1 MPDHQAS
8 RARLS
13 AGKPPSPH
21 CSPWA
26 RSQPLAG
33 SPSPTTVDSRFTPRL
48 GACGVLSPCRQVTR
62 SLAPAGTRAASGL
75 PWPRRGFSGHVA
87 ASLRSTPTAPLL
99 PGASEK
105 HTGQAPVGED
115 GTRCSCRGKWRGG
128 SSENSER
135 TCRASWQPHLSA
147 YRPES
152 RDSGGICAH
161 PCSQQPYLQQPTG
174 GSDPN
179 VRQRRS
185 RQTSCVCPY
194 NGAFGLKGA
203 GVGRLHGVGFQM
215 AGFTVG

>member
-1 MPDHQAS
+1 MPAHQAP

-13 AGKPPSPH
+13 AGKPPSPR

-48 GACGVLSPCRQVTR
+48 GACGMLSPCRQVTR
-62 SLAPAGTRAASGL
+62 SLAPAGARAASGL

-105 HTGQAPVGED
+105 HTGQAPLVRMGRGVAAGENGFLGKF
-115 GTRCSCRGKWRGG
+115 GTELACELATPPLGISPRKQG
-128 SSENSER
+128 
-135 TCRASWQPHLSA
+135 L
-147 YRPES
+147 
-152 RDSGGICAH
+152 GGICAH
-161 PCSQQPYLQQPTG
+161 PRSQQPYSQQPTG

-179 VRQRRS
+179 VRQRRN
-185 RQTSCVCPY
+185 RRTGCVSIQW
-194 NGAFGLKGA
+194 A
-203 GVGRLHGVGFQM
+203 
-215 AGFTVG
+215 